1 MTTGARLFGVLY
13 PLLDAFPTVDA
24 VAAIVPSWHR
34 WHRRPDLILADLAL
48 LGEDAVSV
56 CIRRVDLGRGFE
68 ADNVAVVTVPDELR
82 PYHRIEHAAW
92 RRTGASR

>member
-1 MTTGARLFGVLY
+1 MKAGPRLFGVLY

-34 WHRRPDLILADLAL
+34 WHRRPDLVLADLGLA
-48 LGEDAVSV
+48 GESADSI

-68 ADNVAVVTVPDELR
+68 ADNVVVVTVPDELR
-82 PYHRIEHAAW
+82 PYHRVEHAAW
-92 RRTGASR
+92 RREGTSR